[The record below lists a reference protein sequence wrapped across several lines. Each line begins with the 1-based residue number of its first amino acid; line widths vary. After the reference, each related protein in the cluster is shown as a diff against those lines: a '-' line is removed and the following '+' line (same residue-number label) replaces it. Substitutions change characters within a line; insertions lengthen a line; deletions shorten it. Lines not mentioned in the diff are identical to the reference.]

1 MAKGIQLYRRRR
13 QRIRNKIRK
22 NNKGRVRL
30 SVHRSNKHIYAQ
42 VIDDETGKTLAAVS
56 SLEKG
61 LRGEFGSGSTLG
73 AAQRV
78 GTLIAERAAAAGV
91 KDVIFDRGGFLYHG
105 RVRAVA
111 ESAREGGLNL

>member
-1 MAKGIQLYRRRR
+1 MSKGIQLFQRRRY
-13 QRIRNKIRK
+13 RIRNKLRK

-30 SVHRSNKHIYAQ
+30 SVHRSGKHIYAQ
-42 VIDDETGKTLAAVS
+42 VIDDVTGKTLAAAS
-56 SLEKG
+56 SVEKT
-61 LRGEFGSGSTLG
+61 LRGELGSGATVG

-78 GTLIAERAAAAGV
+78 GQLIAERAAAAGV

-111 ESAREGGLNL
+111 DGAREGGLSL